1 MNAYVVGLNVRGK
14 TGREY
19 GLPLEIE
26 EAKDKEDAITQAKKE
41 AEEEG
46 FEVACV
52 DYCDLLD

>member
-1 MNAYVVGLNVRGK
+1 MNSYIVGLNVRGK
-14 TGREY
+14 TGRVFD
-19 GLPLEIE
+19 LLLEIE
-26 EAKDKEDAITQAKKE
+26 NVNDKDEATEKAKKQ